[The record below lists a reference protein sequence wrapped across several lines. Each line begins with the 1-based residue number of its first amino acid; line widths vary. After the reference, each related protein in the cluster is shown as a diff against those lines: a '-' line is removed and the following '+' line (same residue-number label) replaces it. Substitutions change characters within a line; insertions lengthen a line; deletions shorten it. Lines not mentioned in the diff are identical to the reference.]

1 MKIKVDGDDNELH
14 LQVNGDIYKEHA
26 ECLCDMAFGHAQRGV
41 KKVDIQITVDR
52 EVKVNDPGPVPEL
65 YRTLVPGA
73 GHPH

>member
-41 KKVDIQITVDR
+41 KKLIFKFANHVISIAKDINIF
-52 EVKVNDPGPVPEL
+52 VK
-65 YRTLVPGA
+65 
-73 GHPH
+73 